1 MYSFHILIYN
11 FINDVIKIRKN
22 KEITIN
28 NNYIYTD
35 IVTII

>member
-22 KEITIN
+22 KEITVS
-28 NNYIYTD
+28 T
-35 IVTII
+35 VIIFIRISL